1 MSSTWGETV
10 KISIFGESHGIA
22 IGVVIDGL
30 PAGEPV
36 DMEAVVAQMKRRA
49 PGQDK
54 SATPRRES
62 DYPKVLSGLL
72 NHTTTGAPLCAM
84 IENTNTQSQDYGNLL
99 NVPRPGHSDYPAYL
113 HYHGFNDI
121 RGGGHFSGRLTAP
134 LVFAGAVCRQI
145 LARRGI
151 RIGGHVASI
160 AQIRDTPFDPIDIPD
175 ELLERLSNAY
185 FPVIDAE
192 RKKEMADWIEEA
204 RMAQDSAG
212 GVVECAVT
220 GLPAGIGGP
229 LFGGVEPILASILFG
244 IPAVK
249 GVEFGDG
256 FGSCMLHGSQNNDP
270 YYYDAQGKVK
280 TRTNHAGGILGGMTT
295 GMPLVFRVGVKP
307 TASISQN
314 QESINLQSGEDQVL
328 SVHGRHDPCIVPRA
342 VPVVEAAAAVALLNF
357 DGILTEGKMEGG
369 WRA

>member
-1 MSSTWGETV
+1 MSSTWGESV

-30 PAGEPV
+30 PAGELI
-36 DMEAVVAQMKRRA
+36 DMDAILAQMKRRA

-54 SATPRRES
+54 SATPRKES
-62 DYPKVLSGLL
+62 DFPKVMSGLL
-72 NHTTTGAPLCAM
+72 NHTTTGAPLCAV
-84 IENTNTQSQDYGNLL
+84 IENTNTRSQDYGNLL
-99 NVPRPGHSDYPAYL
+99 DVPRPGHADYPAYL
-113 HYHGFNDI
+113 HYHGYNDI

-145 LARRGI
+145 LERRGI
-151 RIGGHVASI
+151 RIGAHVASI
-160 AQIRDTPFDPIDIPD
+160 AQIQDTPFDPAAIPD
-175 ELLERLSNAY
+175 ELLETLSTAY
-185 FPVIDAE
+185 FPVIDSG
-192 RKKEMADWIEEA
+192 KKEAMAALIEEA
-204 RMAQDSAG
+204 RMSQDSVG

-229 LFGGVEPILASILFG
+229 LFGGVEPMLASILFG

-256 FGSCMLHGSQNNDP
+256 FSSCTLRGSQNNDP
-270 YYYDAQGKVK
+270 FHYEDGCVK
-280 TRTNHAGGILGGMTT
+280 TSTNHAGGILGGITT
-295 GMPLVFRVGVKP
+295 GMPMVFRVGVKP

-314 QESINLQSGEDQVL
+314 QQSVNLQTQKDQVL

-342 VPVVEAAAAVALLNF
+342 VPVVEAAAAVALMNF
-357 DGILTEGKMEGG
+357 DGVLTGCKTEGG

>member
-10 KISIFGESHGIA
+10 RISIFGESHGIA

-36 DMEAVVAQMKRRA
+36 DMDAVLAQMKRRA

-54 SATPRRES
+54 SATPRKES
-62 DYPKVLSGLL
+62 DFPKVMSGLL
-72 NHTTTGAPLCAM
+72 NHTTTGAPLCAV
-84 IENTNTQSQDYGNLL
+84 IENTNTRSQDYGNLL
-99 NVPRPGHSDYPAYL
+99 DVPRPGHSDYPAYL
-113 HYHGFNDI
+113 HYHGSNDI

-134 LVFAGAVCRQI
+134 LVFAGAICRQI
-145 LARRGI
+145 LERRGI
-151 RIGGHVASI
+151 RIGGHVASV
-160 AQIRDTPFDPIDIPD
+160 AQIQDTLFDPVDIPA
-175 ELLERLSNAY
+175 ELLETLSTTY
-185 FPVIDAE
+185 FPVIDAG
-192 RKKEMADWIEEA
+192 KKEAMAALIEDA
-204 RMAQDSAG
+204 RMSQDSVG
-212 GVVECAVT
+212 GIVECAVT

-229 LFGGVEPILASILFG
+229 LFGGIEPVLSSILFG

-256 FGSCMLHGSQNNDP
+256 FGSCALRGSQNNDP
-270 YYYDAQGKVK
+270 FYFDADGKVK
-280 TRTNHAGGILGGMTT
+280 TSTNHAGGILGGITT
-295 GMPLVFRVGVKP
+295 GMPMVFRVGVKP

-314 QESINLQSGEDQVL
+314 QQSVNLQTGENQIL

-342 VPVVEAAAAVALLNF
+342 VPVVESAAAIALMNF
-357 DGILTEGKMEGG
+357 DGILTGGKSEGG

>member
-10 KISIFGESHGIA
+10 RISIFGESHGIA

-36 DMEAVVAQMKRRA
+36 DMDAVLAQMKRRA

-54 SATPRRES
+54 SATPRKES
-62 DYPKVLSGLL
+62 DFPKVMSGLL
-72 NHTTTGAPLCAM
+72 NHTTTGAPLCAV
-84 IENTNTQSQDYGNLL
+84 IENTNTRSQDYGNLL
-99 NVPRPGHSDYPAYL
+99 DVPRPGHSDYPAYL

-134 LVFAGAVCRQI
+134 LVFAGAICRQI
-145 LARRGI
+145 LERRGI
-151 RIGGHVASI
+151 RIGGHVASV
-160 AQIRDTPFDPIDIPD
+160 AQIQDTLFDPVDIPA
-175 ELLERLSNAY
+175 ELLETLSTTY
-185 FPVIDAE
+185 FPVIDAG
-192 RKKEMADWIEEA
+192 KKEAMAALIEDA
-204 RMAQDSAG
+204 RMSQDSVG
-212 GVVECAVT
+212 GIVECAVT

-229 LFGGVEPILASILFG
+229 LFGGIEPVLSSILFG

-256 FGSCMLHGSQNNDP
+256 FGSCALRGSQNNDP
-270 YYYDAQGKVK
+270 FYFDADGKVK
-280 TRTNHAGGILGGMTT
+280 TSTNHAGGILGGITT
-295 GMPLVFRVGVKP
+295 GMPMVFRVGVKP

-314 QESINLQSGEDQVL
+314 QQSVNLQTGENQIL

-342 VPVVEAAAAVALLNF
+342 VPVVESAAAIALMNF
-357 DGILTEGKMEGG
+357 DGILTGGKSEGG
-369 WRA
+369 WHA